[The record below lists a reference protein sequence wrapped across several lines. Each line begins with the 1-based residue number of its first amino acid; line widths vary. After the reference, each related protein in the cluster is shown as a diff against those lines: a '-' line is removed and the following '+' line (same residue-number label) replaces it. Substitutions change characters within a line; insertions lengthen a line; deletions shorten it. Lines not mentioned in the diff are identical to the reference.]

1 MWLKNKNTKTKNK
14 NTKFV
19 RLTWKWIFYYVNI
32 CKHEYENNMTRLWCK
47 IVLKID
53 VKQTEGNER
62 SYYILY
68 PFGDLIQIKF

>member
-1 MWLKNKNTKTKNK
+1 MWLKNKNTK
-14 NTKFV
+14 FA
-19 RLTWKWIFYYVNI
+19 RLTWKWIFLNFNM

-53 VKQTEGNER
+53 AKQTEGNEG

-68 PFGDLIQIKF
+68 PFGDLIQIRF